1 MKNNIFVIMALC
13 CMFTACAGRTV
24 PPADIYTISGQW
36 EKGEQVEPEEKK
48 NTIILQ
54 LASIRASQAFT
65 TTAML
70 YSKAQYDQSSYAY
83 SRWSDA
89 PVRLLHILFQAAL
102 EKSNRFGAAVS
113 STSASKADFLL
124 ESTLYDF
131 SQHIYG
137 DDTSDG
143 VVRIRFYLVDN
154 MIKKVTATKEFVSKV
169 QVSTLNARGA
179 AVALNKASIN
189 IAHGL
194 IRWLAEPGR
203 LERHK

>member
-1 MKNNIFVIMALC
+1 MALC
-13 CMFTACAGRTV
+13 SLLTGCMGKSV

-36 EKGEQVEPEEKK
+36 EGSGTSAWDEKK
-48 NTIILQ
+48 KEIVIK
-54 LASIRASQAFT
+54 LAPVQAPRSFGT
-65 TTAML
+65 TDIL
-70 YSKAQYDQSSYAY
+70 YSKAQYDQNSYAY

-89 PVRLLHILFQAAL
+89 PVKLLQIFFQAAL
-102 EKSNRFGAAVS
+102 EENGRFGVAIS

-143 VVRIRFYLVDN
+143 VVRIRFYLVGN
-154 MIKKVTATKEFVSKV
+154 TTKKVMATEEFVSRV
-169 QVSTLNARGA
+169 PATSLNARSA

-189 IAHGL
+189 IARGL
-194 IRWLAEPGR
+194 TRWLAEPGR
-203 LERHK
+203 FDK

>member
-1 MKNNIFVIMALC
+1 MMLC
-13 CMFTACAGRTV
+13 CMFTGCTGKNA
-24 PPADIYTISGQW
+24 PPADMYTISAQW
-36 EKGEQVEPEEKK
+36 EKGRAPALEEKK
-48 NTIILQ
+48 NAIIIK
-54 LASIRASQAFT
+54 LAPIRASRAFGG
-65 TTAML
+65 TAIL
-70 YSKAQYDQSSYAY
+70 YSKTQYDQNSYAY

-89 PVRLLHILFQAAL
+89 PVRLLHIFFQAAL
-102 EKSNRFGAAVS
+102 EENGRFGVVIS

-154 MIKKVTATKEFVSKV
+154 TTKKVTATKEFVSKV

-179 AVALNKASIN
+179 AVALNKAAIN
-189 IAHGL
+189 VARDL
-194 IRWLAEPGR
+194 TRWLVEPGR